1 MKTFKFSWASS
12 TLYFEVFDVFEILQI
27 YLNTNTNTHNM

>member
-1 MKTFKFSWASS
+1 MGIKYIVFKGI
-12 TLYFEVFDVFEILQI
+12 FEVFDVFEILQI